1 VTATALRWSGAVAG
15 ATRDAAADPDAG
27 WRATA
32 RTVAAALAGLL
43 PPDSPAA
50 ERPAVAGLHPVP
62 GPDGTTRWPLDTDPE
77 PGDLVL
83 LAHRDGED
91 DTGTVRLAWYEQSA
105 LRLHD
110 SGPAA
115 GLRVWGG
122 TEAVPTGDPV
132 ATAAAPA
139 EDALGAL
146 LAGAHALGVADR
158 FRTAFVTKA
167 LVTNRGFSAVAMIE
181 DPTVLKALLRADAAL
196 AGAAALLRE
205 HADRAGRVTGDP
217 APGDRA
223 AAAAAAAAGIHALDT
238 AQAAVTELLGLTG
251 ASSLYDGA
259 PMQAPVLHLGALGQ
273 HGQFGRAARLRVTRA
288 YAIPPPETQEVP

>member
-1 VTATALRWSGAVAG
+1 MTATALRWSAAVAG

-27 WRATA
+27 WRVTA

-62 GPDGTTRWPLDTDPE
+62 GPDGSASWPLDTDPE

-83 LAHRDGED
+83 LAARDDAGA
-91 DTGTVRLAWYEQSA
+91 VRLAWYEQA
-105 LRLHD
+105 AVRLRD

-122 TEAVPTGDPV
+122 TEAVPTGEPV
-132 ATAAAPA
+132 ATAAGPA

-158 FRTAFVTKA
+158 FRAAFVTKA

-181 DPTVLKALLRADAAL
+181 DPTVLKELLRADTAL

-205 HADRAGRVTGDP
+205 HAERADRLPGHPGPGSP
-217 APGDRA
+217 AD
-223 AAAAAAAAGIHALDT
+223 AAAAAAAGIHALDT
-238 AQAAVTELLGLTG
+238 AQAAVTGLLGLTG

-259 PMQAPVLHLGALGQ
+259 PMQGPVLHLGALGQ
-273 HGQFGRAARLRVTRA
+273 HGRFGRSTRLRVTRA
-288 YAIPPPETQEVP
+288 YVIPPQTQEVP